1 MNKPPPHTPR
11 SILDTGWKA
20 NADCNFHS
28 EIHAL
33 FLDIVISTGHSPS
46 RWQNGLLVMLEKKP
60 GLCHPDRLWAIALLK
75 GDFNWANKLFIGMM
89 DWAEINESNLP
100 SETYGG

>member
-33 FLDIVISTGHSPS
+33 YQHCHFYWSFPILMAKWIVG
-46 RWQNGLLVMLEKKP
+46 NAGK
-60 GLCHPDRLWAIALLK
+60 
-75 GDFNWANKLFIGMM
+75 
-89 DWAEINESNLP
+89 
-100 SETYGG
+100 ETRPLSS